1 MYQDYQKDILTMK
14 MINLIHIY
22 GASQKDFF
30 AILRERIDSSLD
42 KNWSNM
48 MQSRDIKSYWAQ
60 L

>member
-14 MINLIHIY
+14 IINLIHIY

-48 MQSRDIKSYWAQ
+48 MQSRDIKSY
-60 L
+60 